1 MTTSDADNSPLSDT
15 TALAAVLTS
24 LPEDLPPEVRKLFHL
39 DLSSKDGSL
48 PPRLYQDA
56 VEQISV
62 AISITDRNANI
73 LYVNAA
79 FEALTGYPV
88 SEVRGKNESLL
99 SNKRT
104 PKAVYLELW
113 ETIAS
118 GNIWNGRLINRK
130 KNGERYLADVTIVPV
145 KTRSGEIGYYL
156 GMHRDI
162 TEMHHL
168 QRRVENQKALIE
180 SVLDSAPVVMMLV
193 DTSGTVMVENKACR
207 TLATEM
213 QGIAPADFF
222 LAELAPLLG
231 DDLVSACAEERTLAG
246 IEVCFDPKGVFGSRW
261 FSCSALWVR
270 EFELTADTY
279 FESHR
284 QSALLLV
291 CNEITGLKWQYEQVR
306 LHAVRAQMAE
316 LEMRRGANEIIE
328 GALYQLQGPLNVVQ
342 AMSGMLK
349 RREDEDRHLGLAIDE
364 ALSSGHEAIERL
376 RLSLPPKRSF
386 AAAPVNLNQVVRDVL
401 VLSANR
407 LSASGVVVDW
417 RPERELPSVYGH
429 ENLLR
434 ILVKILLDNAI
445 TAVGEPDAHARD
457 IRIALRLNA
466 DDLIEI
472 HFRDYGPGV
481 DRANRS
487 KIFEPFFSGWSR
499 RRRGAGMGLAVAQQI
514 VAELGGD
521 LYVDTTHQPGFAICV
536 ALPVCKAHKNGS

>member
-1 MTTSDADNSPLSDT
+1 MTTSDTDDNLPDP

-24 LPEDLPPEVRKLFHL
+24 LPEDLPPELRKLFEL
-39 DLSSKDGSL
+39 VQPSAEGPL

-62 AISITDRNANI
+62 AISITDKNANI

-79 FEALTGYPV
+79 FEELTGYRG

-104 PKAVYLELW
+104 PQSVYVELW
-113 ETIAS
+113 ETITS
-118 GNIWNGRLINRK
+118 GKPWHGRLINRK
-130 KNGERYLADVTIVPV
+130 KCGDRYLAELTIVPV
-145 KTRSGEIGYYL
+145 KTRAGEISYYL

-168 QRRVENQKALIE
+168 QRRVENQKNLIE
-180 SVLDSAPVVMMLV
+180 SILDSAPVVMVLL
-193 DTSGTVMVENKACR
+193 DTSGKVILENKAYR
-207 TLATEM
+207 TLASDM
-213 QGIAPADFF
+213 RDVDPAAFF

-231 DDLVSACAEERTLAG
+231 EDLVSACAEETTLSG

-261 FSCSALWVR
+261 FSCSAIWVR
-270 EFELTADTY
+270 EFELAADTY
-279 FESHR
+279 FESLR
-284 QSALLLV
+284 QNALLLV
-291 CNEITGLKWQYEQVR
+291 CNEITSLKWQYEQVR

-316 LEMRRGANEIIE
+316 LELRRGTSEIIE
-328 GALYQLQGPLNVVQ
+328 GALYQLQGPMNVVQ
-342 AMSGMLK
+342 AMGGMLK
-349 RREDEDRHLGLAIDE
+349 RREGEDSHLGFAIDE

-376 RLSLPPKRSF
+376 RLSMPPARQLVL
-386 AAAPVNLNQVVRDVL
+386 APVNLNQVVRDVL

-434 ILVKILLDNAI
+434 ILIKLLLDNAI

-457 IRIALRLNA
+457 IRITLRLNA
-466 DDLIEI
+466 DELIEI
-472 HFRDYGPGV
+472 YVRDHGPGV
-481 DRANRS
+481 DRVIRS

-499 RRRGAGMGLAVAQQI
+499 KHRGAGMGLAIAQQI

-521 LYVDTTHQPGFAICV
+521 MYVDTTHQPGFGMCV
-536 ALPVCKAHKNGS
+536 ALPVCKAHRNGS